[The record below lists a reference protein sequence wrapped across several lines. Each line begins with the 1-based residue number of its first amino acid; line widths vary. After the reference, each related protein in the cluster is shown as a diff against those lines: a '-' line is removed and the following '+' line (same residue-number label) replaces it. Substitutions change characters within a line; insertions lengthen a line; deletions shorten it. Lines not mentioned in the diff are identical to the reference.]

1 MIAKRR
7 GMGSYMKRLKLASD
21 SLKNTDPEL
30 GTVLN
35 MDSILAFQGEDISI
49 QILFKLLFK
58 YYSN

>member
-7 GMGSYMKRLKLASD
+7 GIGSYMKRLKLASD

-35 MDSILAFQGEDISI
+35 MDSILAFQGKHITI
-49 QILFKLLFK
+49 QITKHI
-58 YYSN
+58 Y